1 MPVPYPQRLKKHK
14 LDKPFTKFMD
24 VFKKLHIN
32 IPFADAL
39 EQMPSYVKFLKD
51 ILSQKRRLADF
62 ETVNLTEECSAIIQR
77 KLPQKLNDPGSF
89 TIPCTIGNAIFE
101 RALCD
106 LGASINLMPL
116 SIFKRLGLGEARPT
130 TVTLQLAD
138 RSLKHLRGIIE
149 DVLVKVDK
157 FIFPADF
164 IVLDMEEDKE
174 IPIILGR
181 PFLATGRELIDV
193 QRGELKLRVQEEE
206 VKFNVFEAV
215 RHPAESDTCFMA
227 EMVEA
232 IVSSRSGLIDPLETS
247 LVENESENLSEE
259 AKEYVKWMDF
269 FGHNRRK
276 YFESLGEGIKTPVPS
291 IEQPPKIEQKP
302 LPSHL
307 KYAYL
312 GVESTLP
319 VIISASL
326 TTLEEEKLLRVL
338 RDHKHALGWSLADLK
353 GIRPSM
359 CMHRI
364 LLEDGHKPSVEAQR
378 RLNLTMKEVVRK
390 EVLKWLDTGVI
401 YPISDSAWV
410 SPVQVVPK
418 KGGTTVIRTEN
429 NILVPSRTVTGWRIC
444 IDYRKLNKATRKDHF
459 PLPFLDQML
468 DRLAGYEYYCFLD
481 GYSGYNQITI
491 APEDQEK
498 TTFTCPYGTFAFRRM
513 PFGLCNAPGT
523 FQRCMMAIFSD
534 MVEKTIEIF
543 MDDFSVMGNSF
554 DNCLENLRAVL
565 ARCEETNLVLNWE
578 KCHFMVQEG
587 IVLGHQISARGIEVD
602 RPKIEA
608 IEKLPPPSSV
618 KGIRSFLGHA
628 GFYRR
633 FIKDFSQIAKPL
645 SNLLVQGIPFE
656 FDSQCLHAFSVL
668 KDRLISAPIVMAPD
682 WSFPFELM
690 CDASDYAIGAVLGLK
705 REKIFQVIY
714 YASRTLN
721 DAQLNYAT
729 TEKEL
734 LAIVFAFDKFR
745 PYLIGNKVVVHID
758 HSTIKYLM
766 TKKDVKPR
774 LIRWVLLLQEFDVEI
789 KDKKGTENLVADH
802 LSRLEGTKDD
812 VPVNDEFPDEKV
824 LAIEDKRAAPWFAD
838 FVNYLVAKVIPPEFN
853 YQQKKRF
860 FAHLKHYYWEEPI
873 LYRHCADKV
882 IRRCVPKD
890 EMHSIL
896 NHCHTLPCGGHFG
909 GQRTAAKV
917 LQSGF
922 YWPSLFKD
930 AHQFVST
937 CDKCQ

>member
-1 MPVPYPQRLKKHK
+1 M
-14 LDKPFTKFMD
+14 
-24 VFKKLHIN
+24 
-32 IPFADAL
+32 
-39 EQMPSYVKFLKD
+39 
-51 ILSQKRRLADF
+51 
-62 ETVNLTEECSAIIQR
+62 NLTEECSAILQR
-77 KLPQKLNDPGSF
+77 KLPQKLKDPGSF
-89 TIPCTIGNAIFE
+89 TIPCTIGTAIFE

-138 RSLKHLRGIIE
+138 RSLKHPRGIIE

-174 IPIILGR
+174 ISIILGR
-181 PFLATGRELIDV
+181 PFLETSRAMIDV

-215 RHPAESDTCFMA
+215 RHPVESDTCFMA
-227 EMVEA
+227 DIVEA
-232 IVSSRSGLIDPLETS
+232 IVSSRRDLTDPLETS
-247 LVENESENLSEE
+247 LVEDEPENLREE
-259 AKEYVKWMDF
+259 AEEYVKWMDS

-276 YFESLGEGIKTPVPS
+276 YFEFLGEGVKTPVPS
-291 IEQPPKIEQKP
+291 IEQPPKMEQKP

-326 TTLEEEKLLRVL
+326 NVLEEEKLLRVL
-338 RDHKHALGWSLADLK
+338 RDHKQALGWSLADLK

-378 RLNLTMKEVVRK
+378 RLNPTMKEVVRK

-418 KGGTTVIRTEN
+418 KGGTTVIKTEN
-429 NILVPSRTVTGWRIC
+429 NILLPSRTVTEWRIC

-468 DRLAGYEYYCFLD
+468 DRLAGYQYYCFLD

-554 DNCLENLRAVL
+554 DNCLSNLRAVL
-565 ARCEETNLVLNWE
+565 ARCEETNLVLNWK

-587 IVLGHQISARGIEVD
+587 IVLGHRISARGIEVD
-602 RPKIEA
+602 RAKIEA

-656 FDSQCLHAFSVL
+656 FDSQCLQSFTVL
-668 KDRLISAPIVMAPD
+668 KDKLISAPIVVAPD

-690 CDASDYAIGAVLGLK
+690 CDASDYAIGAVLGQK
-705 REKIFQVIY
+705 QEKIFQMIY

-745 PYLIGNKVVVHID
+745 PYLIGNKVVVHTD
-758 HSTIKYLM
+758 HSAIKYLM
-766 TKKDVKPR
+766 TKKDAKPR

-789 KDKKGTENLVADH
+789 KDKKGT
-802 LSRLEGTKDD
+802 
-812 VPVNDEFPDEKV
+812 
-824 LAIEDKRAAPWFAD
+824 
-838 FVNYLVAKVIPPEFN
+838 
-853 YQQKKRF
+853 
-860 FAHLKHYYWEEPI
+860 
-873 LYRHCADKV
+873 
-882 IRRCVPKD
+882 
-890 EMHSIL
+890 
-896 NHCHTLPCGGHFG
+896 
-909 GQRTAAKV
+909 
-917 LQSGF
+917 
-922 YWPSLFKD
+922 
-930 AHQFVST
+930 
-937 CDKCQ
+937 